1 MNNILRFVKAKKYLI
16 SGICIAIILV
26 VLNAHYFVKADE
38 AKNVT
43 NNIIKSTVE
52 SAKEISKDFSI
63 ATLEDTVPI
72 NLLHAD
78 CVSDLVYG
86 TTPSSTFNPN
96 NQYVLSFVSGPGGTE
111 GGLNGFYDINGD
123 NLPDYIYTSNQ
134 TFDEGSNVI
143 NSTFISCVYLNN
155 GTGWTEEYRCRANT
169 RINKQTGTTVSGEYY
184 GDCKG

>member
-1 MNNILRFVKAKKYLI
+1 MNQILQFIKAKKYLV
-16 SGICIAIILV
+16 SGIFIAIILL
-26 VLNAHYFVKADE
+26 VLNAQFLVKADDKPVE
-38 AKNVT
+38 DKS
-43 NNIIKSTVE
+43 IIKSSVTL
-52 SAKEISKDFSI
+52 AKEIKKDFTI
-63 ATLEDTVPI
+63 ALDEDTVPI

-86 TTPSSTFNPN
+86 TTPSSTFNPS
-96 NQYVLSFVSGPGGTE
+96 NQYVLSFVYGPGGTE
-111 GGLNGFYDINGD
+111 PGLNGFYDINGD

-155 GTGWTEEYRCRANT
+155 GTGWTEEYRCKANT
-169 RINKQTGTTVSGEYY
+169 RINKQTGTTVSGQYY